1 MKNSRWGVVVAGCAL
16 LSVLTSCGDEEER
29 AAISDAAEA
38 TAEAI
43 TTGDF
48 SAVDLSSGQAQ
59 TLSDAVENLHG
70 PFGDIEPE
78 VEVTESEVEEPAE
91 DSVRPP
97 TAAVSFEHRWD
108 LEEVGVDGEQWGY
121 TTQADYSYDEE
132 SDTWLLAG
140 EMDIILPDYA
150 GHETVSISTTNAD
163 RGRIMD
169 GNGRAMVYNRDV
181 VRIGLDKSQL
191 ASEEEQTEAAQELAE
206 VVGINADSFQ
216 ERVLGYGDEAFV
228 EAIVVRTDGG
238 HVSAADVESIPG
250 VHLVYDEMPLA
261 ESSDFAPQLL
271 GRVGDVTAEH
281 LENDPSLSV
290 GDMVGLSGIQSVHES
305 TLRGSPGINITVG
318 DTVKYSVDPQPGE
331 DVHTGLLPRM
341 QDLAQGVVDDQD
353 VTTALVAIRPS
364 DGAIVASATHNP
376 DAPHVNTAVESTFA
390 PGSTFKMVSALAM
403 LRDGLSPTSS
413 VPCPNSVTVQG
424 QQFRNVTGF
433 QDQYVGNIPFNTAVA
448 VSCNTTFAAAW
459 DDVTSAELA
468 EAARDLGMDN
478 DVGIGVQAIKAQIPE
493 DAEGNLHAAN
503 LFGQGTVETST
514 LGMAAAAASI
524 SDGRTVHPWLVE
536 REDHPEGDG
545 LTEEEGEQLRELMR
559 GTVDFGTLRDLDPIP
574 GPHVYAKTGTAEAG
588 SGDDTYSHTWVIG
601 AQGDLA
607 VAVFLEEGE
616 WGSSTN
622 GPLMREFLIGA
633 REISADQ
640 DG

>member
-1 MKNSRWGVVVAGCAL
+1 MGCAL
-16 LSVLTSCGDEEER
+16 LSLLTSCGEEEER
-29 AAISDAAEA
+29 AEIADAAEA
-38 TAEAI
+38 AAEAI
-43 TTGDF
+43 ATGDF
-48 SAVDLSSGQAQ
+48 SAVTLGSGQKQ
-59 TLSDAVENLHG
+59 TLSEAVENLHE
-70 PFGDIEPE
+70 PFSELRPD
-78 VEVTESEVEEPAE
+78 VQVTGAQVEEPAE

-97 TAAVSFEHRWD
+97 TAEVTFEHLWD
-108 LEEVGVDGEQWGY
+108 LEEIGVDDEQWSY

-132 SDTWLLAG
+132 SDTWLLTG
-140 EMDIILPDYA
+140 ETDIVLPDYA
-150 GHETVSISTTNAD
+150 GHEPVGISTTNAD

-191 ASEEEQTEAAQELAE
+191 ASEEDQTEAARELAD
-206 VVGINADSFQ
+206 VVGINAESYQ

-238 HVSAADVESIPG
+238 HVSAAEVDSIPG

-261 ESSDFAPQLL
+261 ESSDFAPYVL

-281 LENDPSLSV
+281 LENDPTLSV

-318 DTVKYSVDPQPGE
+318 DSVMYSVDPQPGN
-331 DVHTGLLPRM
+331 DIHTGLLPRM
-341 QDLAQGVVDDQD
+341 QDLAQEIVDAQE

-364 DGAIVASATHNP
+364 DGAILASATHNP
-376 DAPHVNTAVESTFA
+376 EAPQINTAVESTFA

-403 LRDGLSPTSS
+403 LRDGLSPNSS
-413 VPCPNSVTVQG
+413 VPCPHSVTVEG

-459 DDVTSAELA
+459 NDVTSAELA
-468 EAARDLGMDN
+468 EAAKDLGMDN
-478 DVGIGVQAIKAQIPE
+478 DVGIGVHAIKAQIPE
-493 DAEGNLHAAN
+493 DAEDNLHAAN

-514 LGMAAAAASI
+514 LGMAAVAASI

-536 REDHPEGDG
+536 RDDHPDGGG
-545 LTEEEGEQLRELMR
+545 LTQAEGEQLRELMR
-559 GTVDFGTLRDLDPIP
+559 GTVDYGTLRDLDPIP

-601 AQGDLA
+601 SQGDLA

-622 GPLMREFLIGA
+622 GPLLREFLIGA